1 MELSYDPGILLLGI
15 YQDKTT
21 IQKDTCNPVFI
32 AALFIIAIK
41 WKEPKCPYTVDYYS
55 AVKRTN

>member
-1 MELSYDPGILLLGI
+1 MIQESYSWAYI
-15 YQDKTT
+15 QDKTT